1 MFGRHRIAELTDQL
15 TVSRGDCERVQ
26 QTLNAIASQIGYIE
40 FSPSGIVESANDILL
55 SNIGY
60 ERQELIGKHHR
71 LLCDASYT
79 ASAEYQRFWDDL
91 GRGVKKQGTFPR
103 FAKGGRRV
111 WLEATYFP
119 VTNGEGKV
127 CKVIKLATDATAAQ
141 DKVADDTA
149 MLDAIDHQ
157 VHAGRQDTGGQR

>member
-91 GRGVKKQGTFPR
+91 GRGVCGGAADQRGVTFFSR
-103 FAKGGRRV
+103 
-111 WLEATYFP
+111 
-119 VTNGEGKV
+119 
-127 CKVIKLATDATAAQ
+127 TDA
-141 DKVADDTA
+141 
-149 MLDAIDHQ
+149 
-157 VHAGRQDTGGQR
+157 RNRNPGGGTPGF